1 MSIVL
6 PPSAA
11 PRSAYPADVL
21 PEAVRR
27 CLLELAEGEAPV
39 SAYLYDGEVAARRA
53 RELRA
58 ALPGWAAVH
67 YAVKANSFPGVVRAL
82 APYVDG
88 FEVASR
94 TELELSLAALRE
106 RGGPAG
112 ASAPAAPAA
121 SAAPPAA
128 SVPVVAAGPAKSVPV
143 LTALVRA
150 GVEAINAES
159 LLELHRVSRIA
170 VAEGTTA
177 RVALRVNPAAIPV
190 TGSLH
195 MGGAASQFG
204 VPEPDV
210 PGVLE
215 QALRLPGLDVTGF
228 HIHAASNNLDADAQ
242 AAYLRWCVEWSA
254 ATARKHGVDL
264 RLVDV
269 GGGIGVAFEELAGER
284 PFDVARFGELAG
296 RIEPPDGVKV
306 VLEPGRFLVADC
318 GWYAAEVTDVKHSY
332 GTAFAVLRGG
342 INHFQLPTSWD
353 LVHNIAVLPVER
365 WPEGLPRPEAAGA
378 RVTVVGELCTPEDTL
393 LRDVRVDRVRAGD
406 LVVFPYAGSYGWEF
420 AMHGFLGHPVAER
433 HLLRPT
439 TPGDGQRAVPPPL
452 PPDGATTP

>member
-6 PPSAA
+6 PPSAY
-11 PRSAYPADVL
+11 PRSAYPPDVV
-21 PEAVRR
+21 PARVRR
-27 CLLELAEGEAPV
+27 RLLELAEGPEPV
-39 SAYLYDGEVAARRA
+39 SAYVYDGEVAAGRA
-53 RELRA
+53 RELRE
-58 ALPGWAAVH
+58 ALPEWAAVH

-94 TELELSLAALRE
+94 AELELALAALRE
-106 RGGPAG
+106 RDRED
-112 ASAPAAPAA
+112 
-121 SAAPPAA
+121 
-128 SVPVVAAGPAKSVPV
+128 VPVVAAGPAKSVPV

-159 LLELHRVSRIA
+159 ALELHRISRIA

-177 RVALRVNPAAIPV
+177 RVALRVNPAGIPV
-190 TGSLH
+190 TGSLR
-195 MGGAASQFG
+195 MGGEPSQFG

-210 PGVLE
+210 PAVLAE
-215 QALRLPGLDVTGF
+215 ALRLPGVEVTGF
-228 HIHAASNNLDADAQ
+228 HIHAASNNLDADSQ
-242 AAYLRWCVEWSA
+242 AACLRWCVEWSA
-254 ATARKHGVDL
+254 RTARAAGFAL
-264 RLVDV
+264 RHVDV
-269 GGGIGVAFEELAGER
+269 GGGIGVAFEELAGEK
-284 PFDVARFGELAG
+284 PFDVARFGELAA
-296 RIEPPDGVKV
+296 RVEPPPGVKV

-332 GTAFAVLRGG
+332 GSAFAVLRGG

-353 LVHNIAVLPVER
+353 LVHNVAVLPVDR

-420 AMHGFLGHPVAER
+420 AMHSFLGHPVAER
-433 HLLRPT
+433 HLL
-439 TPGDGQRAVPPPL
+439 
-452 PPDGATTP
+452 

>member
-21 PEAVRR
+21 PEPVRR
-27 CLLELAEGEAPV
+27 RLLELARGEAPV
-39 SAYLYDGEVAARRA
+39 SAYLYDGRAAAARA

-58 ALPGWAAVH
+58 ALPEWAAVH

-94 TELELSLAALRE
+94 TELELALAALRE
-106 RGGPAG
+106 RDGSPSGGSSP
-112 ASAPAAPAA
+112 
-121 SAAPPAA
+121 
-128 SVPVVAAGPAKSVPV
+128 VPVVAAGPAKSVPV

-159 LLELHRVSRIA
+159 LLELHRISRIA

-177 RVALRVNPAAIPV
+177 RVALRVNPAAGPV
-190 TGSLH
+190 SAQASGSLR
-195 MGGAASQFG
+195 MGGQASQFG

-228 HIHAASNNLDADAQ
+228 HIHAASNNLDAAAQ
-242 AAYLRWCVEWSA
+242 AAHLRRCVEWST
-254 ATARKHGVDL
+254 ATAREHGVDL
-264 RLVDV
+264 RMVDV

-284 PFDVARFGELAG
+284 PFDVSRFGELVA
-296 RIEPPDGVKV
+296 RSEPPPGVRV

-353 LVHNIAVLPVER
+353 LVHNIAVLPVDR
-365 WPEGLPRPEAAGA
+365 WPDGLPRPEAAGT

-433 HLLRPT
+433 HLL
-439 TPGDGQRAVPPPL
+439 
-452 PPDGATTP
+452 